1 MLVDTVGGVMAEHLA
16 NVAVKAIHI
25 VVASVLWSADVN
37 LDGVVG
43 GFLVVGARGGEAPRA
58 RELIGA

>member
-1 MLVDTVGGVMAEHLA
+1 MAELLA

-37 LDGVVG
+37 LDGIVG
-43 GFLVVGARGGEAPRA
+43 GFLVVGTRGGEAPWA
-58 RELIGA
+58 RDQIGA